1 MTSGCKWVGGGGRG
15 WEGAECMCVTGTVG
29 AAKGSACPGL
39 AHQRATLSLRSSRT
53 GKGEMTWTGSLSRG
67 ERGGGFSGLTAPQ
80 RRTSPMSTTCGLAPR
95 GSMLLLRALLWD
107 RTGYSVQLV
116 CSSRS
121 VIKVSDLG

>member
-1 MTSGCKWVGGGGRG
+1 MTSGWEGVGGG

-95 GSMLLLRALLWD
+95 GSMLLLRALL
-107 RTGYSVQLV
+107 
-116 CSSRS
+116 
-121 VIKVSDLG
+121 